1 MPQKILLVDDDENIL
16 FLFGLALE
24 DNGYE
29 VQTANTGSEALSLF
43 EANNFDLTILDY
55 KLSDI
60 DGLTLAGEMRKINDT
75 AKIILV
81 TGNQSM
87 TFSQNKSQDVSKV
100 LLKPV
105 TEEELVTEIQ
115 YALGQEVF

>member
-1 MPQKILLVDDDENIL
+1 VPLNILLVDDDENIL

-24 DNGYE
+24 DNGFE
-29 VQTANTGSEALSLF
+29 VKTANTGSEALSLC
-43 EANNFDLTILDY
+43 EANNFDLIILDY

-60 DGLTLAGEMRKINDT
+60 DGLSLASEIRKIST
-75 AKIILV
+75 RVKILLV

-87 TFSQNKSQDVSKV
+87 TFTNNKSQNVSKV

-105 TEEELVTEIQ
+105 TEDELVSEIHL
-115 YALGQEVF
+115 ALGQEVI

>member
-1 MPQKILLVDDDENIL
+1 MPRKILLVDDDENIL

-29 VQTANTGSEALSLF
+29 VQTANTGSEALNLF
-43 EANNFDLTILDY
+43 DVNSFDLAILDF
-55 KLSDI
+55 KLADI
-60 DGLTLAGEMRKINDT
+60 DGIKLASEIRKINDT
-75 AKIILV
+75 VKILLV

-87 TFSQNKSQDVSKV
+87 TFSHNRSQDVSKV

-105 TEEELVTEIQ
+105 TEDELITEIHSI
-115 YALGQEVF
+115 LEQEAF